1 MKHKAPTQRQLKVG
15 ELLRHS
21 LSTMFMRGEI
31 PHLGSTSVTVSEVQV
46 TPDLKHAIAYIC
58 PLGGKD
64 ADKLLKILPSFAG
77 FIRTYIAK
85 EVDLRY
91 APRVSFKLDTS
102 FEYASKIA
110 DLLHKAE
117 VKPE

>member
-15 ELLRHS
+15 ELIRHA

-31 PHLGSTSVTVSEVQV
+31 PYLGSTSVTVSEVQV
-46 TPDLKHAIAYIC
+46 TPDLKHAVAYIC

-64 ADKLLKILPSFAG
+64 ADKLLKALPSFAG
-77 FIRTYIAK
+77 FVRTYIAK
-85 EVDLRY
+85 NVDLRY

-102 FEYASKIA
+102 FEYASKISA
-110 DLLHKAE
+110 LLRKAE
-117 VKPE
+117 TNN